1 MRKLALLAALCAML
15 AGPVAQA
22 ATPSGPGRP
31 TVTLNFLE
39 VQTAV
44 GGTISANEPPKP
56 GDRIWLRSEFYRW
69 QGSKR
74 GAHFGHA
81 DATGVFSASR
91 TLLIT
96 GVASLPGGTLSV
108 VGQASQQRVTT
119 FAVAGGTGIYATA
132 RGEVILRSLGGSNSN
147 LSADTIRI
155 WK

>member
-1 MRKLALLAALCAML
+1 MKKLTLLAAVCAML
-15 AGPVAQA
+15 AVPVAQA
-22 ATPSGPGRP
+22 ASPSGPGKP

-39 VQTAV
+39 VQTSF

-56 GDRIWLRSEFYRW
+56 GDRIWLHSEFYKW
-69 QGSKR
+69 KGSKR

-81 DATGVFSASR
+81 DATGVFSGSR

-108 VGQASQQRVTT
+108 AGLASQQRVTT
-119 FAVAGGTGIYATA
+119 FAVVGGTGIYATA

-147 LSADTIRI
+147 LSADTIRL